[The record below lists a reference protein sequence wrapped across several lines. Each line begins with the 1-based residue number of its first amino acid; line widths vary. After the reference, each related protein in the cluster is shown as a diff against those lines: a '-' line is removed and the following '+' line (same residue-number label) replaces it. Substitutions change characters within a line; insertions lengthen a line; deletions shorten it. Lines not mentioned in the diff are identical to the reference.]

1 MRYLR
6 FLAVTIACGTAFGAS
21 AAEPDG
27 GLFFP
32 GTAGNYVQLTTS
44 TAIQNLTANFTLE
57 AWCYPTIA
65 NNAARRVL
73 SNWDNNPSRG
83 WGFGQSNKN
92 GWRLTTFGIKDFD
105 TTINVVALNQ
115 WTHLAVTY
123 EELTN
128 NTTATAKF
136 YLNGQFAFET
146 TATKQCLQ
154 STTAL
159 CIASRPAGGGEYWA
173 GGIDE
178 VRVWNYVRTPT
189 EIQTALYNQLT
200 GTEPG
205 LLLCYSFEEDKG
217 TATADKTGQ
226 TAGTIIGVFSWGP
239 YNAAKEW
246 QLYP

>member
-1 MRYLR
+1 MRYQRL
-6 FLAVTIACGTAFGAS
+6 LAISIICGAAWTAV
-21 AAEPDG
+21 AAEPNG
-27 GLFFP
+27 GLFFT
-32 GTAGNYVQLTTS
+32 GSAGNYVQLTTS

-65 NNAARRVL
+65 NNAARRIL

-92 GWRLTTFGIKDFD
+92 GWRITTFGIKDFD

-136 YLNGQFAFET
+136 YLNGVYAFET
-146 TATKQCLQ
+146 TAAKQCLQ

-159 CIASRPAGGGEYWA
+159 CIGARPAGGAEYWA
-173 GGIDE
+173 GAVDE
-178 VRVWNYVRTPT
+178 VRVWNYVRTGSQ
-189 EIQTALYNQLT
+189 IQASMYNQLT
-200 GTEPG
+200 GSEPG
-205 LLLCYSFEEDKG
+205 LLLCYSFEEGGG
-217 TATADKTGQ
+217 TTTADKTGQ
-226 TAGTIIGVFSWGP
+226 TNGTLMGTVYWGLP
-239 YNAAKEW
+239 SRATDWE
-246 QLYP
+246 LYP